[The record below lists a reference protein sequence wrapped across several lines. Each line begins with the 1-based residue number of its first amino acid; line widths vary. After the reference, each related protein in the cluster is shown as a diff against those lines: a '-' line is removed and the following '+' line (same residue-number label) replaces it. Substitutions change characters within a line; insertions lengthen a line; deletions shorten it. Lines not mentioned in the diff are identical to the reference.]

1 MVGTHGASEYD
12 GHTARYTTHTYSE
25 TKMQM
30 WIVKVKEQ
38 VLRGRVRGKK
48 ENPEWKQALRTRSCV
63 LRIFS
68 YSLVAV
74 RKPLGSC

>member
-30 WIVKVKEQ
+30 WIVDCKSKRTSV
-38 VLRGRVRGKK
+38 VREGQKRK
-48 ENPEWKQALRTRSCV
+48 SSVEIKQQ
-63 LRIFS
+63 
-68 YSLVAV
+68 
-74 RKPLGSC
+74 

>member
-12 GHTARYTTHTYSE
+12 GHTARYTTTHTYSE

-38 VLRGRVRGKK
+38 VL
-48 ENPEWKQALRTRSCV
+48 
-63 LRIFS
+63 
-68 YSLVAV
+68 
-74 RKPLGSC
+74 

>member
-38 VLRGRVRGKK
+38 VLRGRGEGQK
-48 ENPEWKQALRTRSCV
+48 
-63 LRIFS
+63 
-68 YSLVAV
+68 
-74 RKPLGSC
+74 RKS